1 MPPGLG
7 PGASYQGLSIGG
19 IPMGQRTNL
28 LNKMNGPIRI
38 ILADDHQIVRQGLR
52 ILLEAEPDMEVIA
65 EADNGRQVLRLAP
78 ALLPD
83 VIIMDLS
90 MPELNGI
97 EATRQILAGAS
108 GVKVVALSM
117 HSDSLFVLNMI
128 KAGASGYL
136 LKDCALEELVKA
148 IRTVVAQKTYLSPG
162 VSDIVI
168 QDFVTGWQTTNTSAF
183 SVLSAREREVLQ
195 LMAEGKSTNQIAD
208 GLCVSVKTVEA
219 HRKQVMSKLGIHSV
233 AELTKYAI
241 RQGLTSLEV

>member
-1 MPPGLG
+1 
-7 PGASYQGLSIGG
+7 
-19 IPMGQRTNL
+19 MGQRKNSF
-28 LNKMNGPIRI
+28 NRMNRPIRI

-52 ILLEAEPDMEVIA
+52 ILLEAETDMKIVA
-65 EADNGRQVLRLAP
+65 EADNGRKVLKLAQE
-78 ALLPD
+78 LLPD

-97 EATRQILAGAS
+97 EATRQILSGAPE
-108 GVKVVALSM
+108 VKVIALSM

-128 KAGASGYL
+128 KSGASGYL

-148 IRTVVAQKTYLSPG
+148 IRAVVDDKTYLSPG

-168 QDFVTGWQTTNTSAF
+168 RDFVTGWQTTNSSAF
-183 SVLSAREREVLQ
+183 SVLSPREREVLQ
-195 LMAEGKSTNQIAD
+195 LMAEGRTTNQIAD

-219 HRKQVMSKLGIHSV
+219 HRKQVMTKLGIHSV

>member
-1 MPPGLG
+1 
-7 PGASYQGLSIGG
+7 
-19 IPMGQRTNL
+19 MGQRKNSF
-28 LNKMNGPIRI
+28 NRMNRPIRI

-52 ILLEAEPDMEVIA
+52 ILLEAETDMKVVA
-65 EADNGRQVLRLAP
+65 EADNGRKVLKLAQE
-78 ALLPD
+78 LLPD

-97 EATRQILAGAS
+97 EATRQILSGAPE
-108 GVKVVALSM
+108 VKVIALSM

-128 KAGASGYL
+128 KSGASGYL

-148 IRTVVAQKTYLSPG
+148 IRAVVDDKTYLSPG

-168 QDFVTGWQTTNTSAF
+168 RDFVTGWQTTNSSAF
-183 SVLSAREREVLQ
+183 SVLSPREREVLQ
-195 LMAEGKSTNQIAD
+195 LMAEGRTTNQIAD

-219 HRKQVMSKLGIHSV
+219 HRKQVMTKLGIHSV

>member
-1 MPPGLG
+1 MSHKTSGLDRG
-7 PGASYQGLSIGG
+7 
-19 IPMGQRTNL
+19 
-28 LNKMNGPIRI
+28 KGPIRI

-52 ILLEAEPDMEVIA
+52 ILLEAEPDMEVVA
-65 EADNGRQVLRLAP
+65 EADNGRKVLRMANELT
-78 ALLPD
+78 PD
-83 VIIMDLS
+83 IIIMDLS

-97 EATRQILAGAS
+97 EATRQILAEVPGIRII
-108 GVKVVALSM
+108 ALSM

-128 KAGASGYL
+128 RAGASGYL

-148 IRTVVAQKTYLSPG
+148 IRAVVNNKTYLSPG

-168 QDFVTGWQTTNTSAF
+168 RDFVTGWQTTTSSAF

-195 LMAEGKSTNQIAD
+195 LMAEGKTTNQIAD

-219 HRKQVMSKLGIHSV
+219 HRKQVMNKLGIHSV

>member
-1 MPPGLG
+1 
-7 PGASYQGLSIGG
+7 
-19 IPMGQRTNL
+19 MGQRKNSF
-28 LNKMNGPIRI
+28 NKINGTIRI
-38 ILADDHQIVRQGLR
+38 LLADDHRIVRQGLR
-52 ILLEAEPDMEVIA
+52 ILLEAEPDMEVIG
-65 EADNGRQVLRLAP
+65 EADNGRKVLKQAQELI
-78 ALLPD
+78 PD

-97 EATRQILAGAS
+97 EATRQILSGAPE
-108 GVKVVALSM
+108 VKVVALSM

-148 IRTVVAQKTYLSPG
+148 IRTVVSHKTYLSPG

-168 QDFVTGWQTTNTSAF
+168 RDFVTGWQTTNSSAF

-195 LMAEGKSTNQIAD
+195 LMAEGKTTNQIAD

-219 HRKQVMSKLGIHSV
+219 HRKQVMTKLGIHSV

>member
-1 MPPGLG
+1 
-7 PGASYQGLSIGG
+7 
-19 IPMGQRTNL
+19 MGQRKHLSEMDRKT
-28 LNKMNGPIRI
+28 IRI
-38 ILADDHQIVRQGLR
+38 IVADDHQIVRQGLR
-52 ILLEAEPDMEVIA
+52 ILLEAEPDMEVLG
-65 EADNGRQVLRLAP
+65 EADNGRKVLKMAQE
-78 ALLPD
+78 LLPD

-97 EATRQILAGAS
+97 EATRQILAEAP
-108 GVKVVALSM
+108 GVRIIALSM

-128 KAGASGYL
+128 RAGASGYL

-148 IRTVVAQKTYLSPG
+148 IRTVVNQKTYLSPG

-168 QDFVTGWQTTNTSAF
+168 RDFVTGWQTTSSSAF

-195 LMAEGKSTNQIAD
+195 LMAEGRTTNQIAD

-219 HRKQVMSKLGIHSV
+219 HRKQVMNKLGIHSV